1 MCRIWRALTHFTS
14 NGREKG
20 IGHAL
25 LLKIKHAIDT
35 YSSRYVIIRP
45 MYINDPDG
53 NEFMN
58 AYVLSLSGQ
67 DNKAFGKL

>member
-14 NGREKG
+14 NGCEKG
-20 IGHAL
+20 RTCLAV
-25 LLKIKHAIDT
+25 KIKHAIDT
-35 YSSRYVIIRP
+35 YSSRNVIIRP
-45 MYINDPDG
+45 MPINDPDG

-58 AYVLSLSGQ
+58 ADVLSLSGQ

>member
-1 MCRIWRALTHFTS
+1 MDAR
-14 NGREKG
+14 KV
-20 IGHAL
+20 GHAL

-45 MYINDPDG
+45 MYRTINDPDG

-58 AYVLSLSGQ
+58 ADASLSGQ